1 MSDGFRKVN
10 LRDIAEVSW
19 SKEGRVGYG
28 KQISEAL
35 GRKPESTDIMER
47 HPFDV
52 EVLRV
57 PPGAIPYR
65 YHSHSA
71 QWEFYYI
78 MSGSGSVRHADG
90 TAPISAGD
98 AFLFKPGEAH
108 QLVNDGAEDLVVIV
122 VADNPIGEFYHYPDE
137 KMWIVNSPE
146 RRYVSLHPE
155 RESDAHT
162 SR

>member
-1 MSDGFRKVN
+1 MSQAFRKVN
-10 LRDIAEVSW
+10 VRDVPERSW
-19 SKEGRVGYG
+19 SREGRAGSG

-35 GRKPESTDIMER
+35 GRKPDSTDVMER

-52 EVLRV
+52 EILRV

-71 QWEFYYI
+71 QWEFYHI
-78 MSGSGSVRHADG
+78 VSGRGSMRHADG
-90 TAPISAGD
+90 TSEVGAGD

-108 QLVNDGAEDLVVIV
+108 QLVNDGAEDLVVMV
-122 VADNPIGEFYHYPDE
+122 VADNPIGESYHYPDE

-155 RESDAHT
+155 REREA
-162 SR
+162 R